1 MKKML
6 TMPLAAIACST
17 TAGVASAQ
25 PVPPDYGYD
34 FVTIGDVGNPAYV
47 GNPLTDDGPIKG
59 SGSVGYEYRIAR
71 TEVPTEE
78 WVEFSNAILQSGF
91 ARQDIPIFPPPRWGG
106 STRVDPVTNEI
117 TISQVPGRENW
128 VVAGITWRAA
138 AVYCNWLHNDKQI
151 SIEAFSSGAYDIS
164 TFGRDPV
171 TRKYTDQATRSPGAR
186 YWIPS
191 LDEWIKAVHYDP
203 DRHGPG
209 PGLESGGYW
218 TFPDG
223 SDTKP
228 ITGVPGV
235 GETNADLVEELGES
249 AWQIPIGS
257 YPETQTPW
265 GLLDASGGA
274 SELTEDWEFV
284 DNPLLRLIDGASM
297 DVFLSDEQF
306 NPDQLGRFDIP
317 DRPDSPTRVAGL
329 RIASAIPSP
338 GGAVLLVITVAV
350 GGSRR
355 HRTASRR

>member
-1 MKKML
+1 MRTRATAFSVL
-6 TMPLAAIACST
+6 NACAVAAT
-17 TAGVASAQ
+17 AQ
-25 PVPPDYGYD
+25 PAPPDYGYE
-34 FVTIGDVGNPAYV
+34 FVTIGDVGNPAYI

-71 TEVPTEE
+71 TEVRTEE
-78 WVEFSNAILQSGF
+78 WVEFVAAVIDSGLD
-91 ARQDIPIFPPPRWGG
+91 RSEVPVLPDRWGG
-106 STRVDPVTNEI
+106 RVIVHPITNETRVEQI
-117 TISQVPGRENW
+117 PGRENW

-138 AVYCNWLHNDKQI
+138 AVYCNWLHNDKEV

-235 GETNADLVEELGES
+235 GESSADLVELIGGS
-249 AWQIPIGS
+249 AWEIPIGS

-274 SELTEDWEFV
+274 SELLEDWEFV

-329 RIASAIPSP
+329 RLASAVPSP
-338 GGAVLLVITVAV
+338 GGAVLLAGLCVA
-350 GGSRR
+350 GRIRR
-355 HRTASRR
+355 RAHALT